1 MLIPAFVV
9 WDAGYPFYTYGSIFI
24 IALIIW
30 QVKKRRQKLKS
41 EPNETC
47 CQHHGAV
54 KQKSKD
60 RTSKAKK
67 TSQEEAEKLRKLL
80 SVMKSHGWLPQ
91 VESIRRLLCADP
103 GCQICNSLALD
114 IQQLLE
120 CDNNQI
126 SPSLL
131 GSLQSSAC
139 LDTLSTSGVSYE
151 QDSRDSRQFSQASGP
166 SLSQLGQKPLIHSA
180 IQSTDTA
187 SVHNVCPDHLQQKQ
201 KSQGPKK
208 PQDAGALSSSSLEE
222 PRIPV
227 NQKER
232 RKHNSALVPKN
243 KGAPEID
250 LGNTMKLYSHWINPE
265 VKAHRHEEPISPSKA
280 EKVTRYRTKEVKK
293 GPTHTK
299 DHVGGARLEKKTEN
313 PMALPPP
320 TEKERLSFL
329 DVLSA
334 FTNSSSKM
342 PFSPA
347 NPKDCATH
355 KTAPNSGVN

>member
-30 QVKKRRQKLKS
+30 QVKKGRQKLKS

-120 CDNNQI
+120 
-126 SPSLL
+126 S
-131 GSLQSSAC
+131 
-139 LDTLSTSGVSYE
+139 
-151 QDSRDSRQFSQASGP
+151 
-166 SLSQLGQKPLIHSA
+166 
-180 IQSTDTA
+180 
-187 SVHNVCPDHLQQKQ
+187 
-201 KSQGPKK
+201 
-208 PQDAGALSSSSLEE
+208 
-222 PRIPV
+222 
-227 NQKER
+227 
-232 RKHNSALVPKN
+232 
-243 KGAPEID
+243 PEID

-280 EKVTRYRTKEVKK
+280 EKVTRSRTKEVKK

-299 DHVGGARLEKKTEN
+299 DRVGGARLEKKTEN

-320 TEKERLSFL
+320 TEKEHLSFL

-334 FTNSSSKM
+334 FTNSSSKT

-347 NPKDCATH
+347 NLKDCATH
-355 KTAPNSGVN
+355 KTAPNSVVN

>member
-9 WDAGYPFYTYGSIFI
+9 WDSGYPFYTYGSIFI

-41 EPNETC
+41 EPKETC
-47 CQHHGAV
+47 CQVG
-54 KQKSKD
+54 KYS
-60 RTSKAKK
+60 KK

-120 CDNNQI
+120 
-126 SPSLL
+126 S
-131 GSLQSSAC
+131 
-139 LDTLSTSGVSYE
+139 
-151 QDSRDSRQFSQASGP
+151 
-166 SLSQLGQKPLIHSA
+166 
-180 IQSTDTA
+180 
-187 SVHNVCPDHLQQKQ
+187 
-201 KSQGPKK
+201 
-208 PQDAGALSSSSLEE
+208 
-222 PRIPV
+222 
-227 NQKER
+227 
-232 RKHNSALVPKN
+232 
-243 KGAPEID
+243 PEID

-265 VKAHRHEEPISPSKA
+265 VKAHRHEEPIPPSKA

-299 DHVGGARLEKKTEN
+299 DRVGGARLEKKTEN
-313 PMALPPP
+313 SMALPPP

-334 FTNSSSKM
+334 FTNSSSKT

-355 KTAPNSGVN
+355 KTAPNSVVN